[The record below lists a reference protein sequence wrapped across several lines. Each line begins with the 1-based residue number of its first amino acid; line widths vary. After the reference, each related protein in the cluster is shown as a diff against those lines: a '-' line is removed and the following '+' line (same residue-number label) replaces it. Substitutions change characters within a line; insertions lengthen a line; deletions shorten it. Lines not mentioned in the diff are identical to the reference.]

1 MKKTFEVCFK
11 DGGKGY
17 FFKTD
22 LELNKD
28 DYVIVE
34 TEKGNQFAKVIK
46 EVKVNDIDSQ
56 KDILRIATDED
67 YKTHLKNLKD
77 AEKALNKCRE
87 IVEELSLDMKVI
99 NAQYTFER
107 NQLLFNFLADDRID
121 FRELAKKLAA
131 IYHTRIELRQ
141 IGARDKAKE
150 IGGIGVCGNTLC
162 CITFLKRLETVSMNM
177 AKNQNL
183 ALNPTKIN
191 GSCGRL
197 LCCLA
202 YEDEEYKKSLEGMP
216 QIGETVKTKDGE
228 GQVVS
233 LNILQRKYSVLI
245 DGEKVE
251 YEAKNR
257 NSKK

>member
-17 FFKTD
+17 HFKTD
-22 LELNKD
+22 LDLNKD

-34 TEKGNQFAKVIK
+34 TEKGYQFAKVIK
-46 EVKVNDIDSQ
+46 EVKVSDIDSQ
-56 KDILRIATDED
+56 KDIIRIATDED
-67 YKTHLKNLKD
+67 YKNHLKNLKD

-87 IVEELSLDMKVI
+87 LVEELGLEMKVI
-99 NAQYTFER
+99 SAQYTFER

-121 FRELAKKLAA
+121 FRELAKRLAG

-141 IGARDKAKE
+141 IGARDKARE

-162 CITFLKRLETVSMNM
+162 CISFLKRLETVSMNM
-177 AKNQNL
+177 AKTQNL
-183 ALNPTKIN
+183 ALNPSKIN

-202 YEDEEYKKSLEGMP
+202 YEDEQYSDCLKGMP
-216 QIGETVKTKDGE
+216 QIGDEVKTKDGK

-233 LNILQRKYSVLI
+233 LNILERKYSVLI
-245 DGEKVE
+245 DGEKKE
-251 YEAKNR
+251 YELKSKN
-257 NSKK
+257 NKK